1 MEKTRNKQLEVRY
14 EFRSKEA
21 QEVSEDLTEFSVV
34 TSLCVQPADESND
47 WSKICSENV
56 NSLVVTHSQF
66 IYYPPTAID
75 IIYSYWQIIVAVA
88 ATIFVLVVAIFLAWK
103 CDLFQRA
110 RIVRNQGEGE
120 GEVEGVTNKASEP
133 MELEM
138 T

>member
-14 EFRSKEA
+14 EFRNKEA

-34 TSLCVQPADESND
+34 TSLCVQPADEIND
-47 WSKICSENV
+47 WSKICS
-56 NSLVVTHSQF
+56 VTHSQF

-75 IIYSYWQIIVAVA
+75 FIYSYWQIIVAVA